1 MKRINKVVIL
11 GLALFVFACG
21 GIRYSQVDPA
31 AKDFHPQRLAVLP
44 VDVGTYEEA
53 RGVIDMVLAGAVV
66 GKKQFRE
73 VYAGDT
79 LKSMLSA
86 NDELRKAV
94 MDYMVKL
101 KTVNY
106 SDPELSRKIGMITK
120 ADAILIANIDYWLY
134 TKEGDKKVAKVGLG
148 MKLVEVE
155 TGKIMW
161 RAGHFEDESYSFFKP
176 DLKDVARKV
185 IDKMLS
191 EMPH

>member
-1 MKRINKVVIL
+1 MKKIL
-11 GLALFVFACG
+11 GVAILGVVLFIFACG

-31 AKDFHPQRLAVLP
+31 AKDFHPQRIAVLP
-44 VDVGTYEEA
+44 VDVGSFEEA

-66 GKKQFRE
+66 GKKWFRE

-79 LKSMLSA
+79 LKSMLLA
-86 NDELRKAV
+86 NEELRKSV

-106 SDPELSRKIGMITK
+106 SDPELSKKIGTITK
-120 ADAILIANIDYWLY
+120 ADAILITNIDYWLY

-148 MKLVEVE
+148 MKLVEAE
-155 TGKIMW
+155 TGKILW

-176 DLKDVARKV
+176 DLKNVAQKV